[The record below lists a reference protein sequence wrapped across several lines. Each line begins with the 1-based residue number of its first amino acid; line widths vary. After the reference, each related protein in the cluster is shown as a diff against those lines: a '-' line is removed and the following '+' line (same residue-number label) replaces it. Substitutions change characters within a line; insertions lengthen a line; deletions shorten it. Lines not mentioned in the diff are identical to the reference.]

1 MAETVVGALR
11 YDFIADTSELKSGI
25 AKAQD
30 AFNKMS
36 TEVKQSASEINGL
49 KNTASNAVKAIAPE
63 VLKGGKA
70 FDDLADKAAQSASKI
85 ANDFKRAS
93 NEIKGAV
100 GAASGG
106 LPSMGGSAPPT
117 TSGPSKPTS
126 TPRNDNANF
135 FPALNQWQEW
145 QNQRRLVAEGMS
157 SVGKQAEAMGQ
168 KAAKATGLARH
179 EMINLGRQVN
189 DVAVSLAG
197 GMSPFMVLTQQGSQI
212 ADVFTS
218 TKGSISG
225 FAGQVLS
232 AVGRVVFS
240 LRGMGAGLAA
250 IFAGIEVGAT
260 AAISKLADLAEQAKS
275 ASVTPEKLL
284 GAQVKGAKVGL
295 SNDDVVSGLQ
305 NANKAF
311 EDYKRNAGSVVS
323 TVKEIDKSFLKT
335 LDSTTSFSQWLDVVA
350 NKIRTLPATQARDL
364 AESIFPADKAAKFID
379 LINQGQFSMAEFQRA
394 ADAAG
399 GGFNNIANAAN
410 ELRTRISAADEEVNS
425 RLLVSLSRLATPLGN
440 VTTLWIDIKSAI
452 ADSIPYLEKFISAL
466 ADVKSRLGE
475 AYSFLK
481 TQISEIVDA
490 IQADLA
496 GAIAA
501 LQGPMSMFT
510 QAWDFV
516 SAKIGKAIEGA
527 KILKGLYDQASRSA
541 DSFITGGVSDEY
553 KAGKRTPML
562 AGGFTPASSKGQM
575 AEYKPSDMFLSTVGK
590 LSGEKTG
597 DIRQSYQT
605 AQDANKAGK
614 ADKTDKLKEYIDNLK
629 EANQLAQNEVD
640 TFALGNVE
648 KEKFSALIKAENI
661 AKEQGKTLT
670 AQQRAEIEN
679 IAASTAKY
687 KDNVDQLKGA
697 QNALNDAMRQFADF
711 TINALEGLVTRSK
724 KLSDVL
730 KDVVKQ
736 LSSSALQGALTGQG
750 IFGQLGG
757 LAGSGGQTG
766 GILGMLAKGAT
777 SLFSGFFAE
786 GGSIPSG
793 KWGIAGEA
801 GPELVTGPANITPL
815 GKGSN
820 PQITINNYSNSQVDA
835 RQMSDGQIIVTVQ
848 QMINSGL
855 KRVPNIMAEAQRR
868 SL

>member
-11 YDFIADTSELKSGI
+11 YDFVADTSGLKSGI

-30 AFNKMS
+30 AFKKMS
-36 TEVKQSASEINGL
+36 SEVKQSASEINGL
-49 KNTASNAVKAIAPE
+49 KNTTNNAVKSLTPE

-70 FDDLADKAAQSASKI
+70 FDQLADKAAQSAAKI
-85 ANDFKRAS
+85 SDDFRRAS
-93 NEIKGAV
+93 EEIKKAV
-100 GAASGG
+100 NSAGG
-106 LPSMGGSAPPT
+106 TMPAMGGKTPPT
-117 TSGPSKPTS
+117 TGGVPKSVPS
-126 TPRNDNANF
+126 PRNDNVNF
-135 FPALNQWQEW
+135 VPALNQWQEW
-145 QNQRRLVAEGMS
+145 QKQRRLVAEGMS
-157 SVGKQAEAMGQ
+157 SVGQQAEVMGQ
-168 KAAKATGLARH
+168 KAARATGLARH
-179 EMINLGRQVN
+179 EMINLGRQIN

-218 TKGSISG
+218 TRGSIAG

-232 AVGRVVFS
+232 AVGKVVFS

-250 IFAGIEVGAT
+250 IFTGIEVGASV
-260 AAISKLADLAEQAKS
+260 ARSKLADLAEQAKS

-284 GAQVKGAKVGL
+284 GAQVKGATVGL

-311 EDYKRNAGSVVS
+311 EDYKRNAGAVVS

-379 LINQGQFSMAEFQRA
+379 LINQGKFSMAEFQRA

-399 GGFNNIANAAN
+399 GGFNNIANSAN
-410 ELRTRISAADEEVNS
+410 DLRNRISAADEEVNS
-425 RLLVSLSRLATPLGN
+425 RLLVSLSKIATPLGN
-440 VTTLWIDIKSAI
+440 VTTLWTDIKSLI
-452 ADSIPYLEKFISAL
+452 ADTIPYVEKFISVL

-490 IQADLA
+490 IQTDLA
-496 GAIAA
+496 GAIAT
-501 LQGPMSMFT
+501 LQGPMSIFT
-510 QAWDFV
+510 NAWDFV
-516 SAKIGKAIEGA
+516 SAKIAKAIEGV
-527 KILKGLYDQASRSA
+527 KILKGLYDQAARSA
-541 DSFITGGVSDEY
+541 DNFIA
-553 KAGKRTPML
+553 AGASEAFRSKKQTPML
-562 AGGFTPASSKGQM
+562 AGGFTPASGKGQM
-575 AEYKPSDMFLSTVGK
+575 AEFKPSDMFLSTVGT
-590 LSGEKTG
+590 LAGEKTG
-597 DIRQSYQT
+597 DTRKSYQT

-614 ADKTDKLKEYIDNLK
+614 ADKADRLKEYIENLR
-629 EANQLAQNEVD
+629 EANQLAQTEVN
-640 TFALGNVE
+640 TFTLGNVE

-679 IAASTAKY
+679 ITASTQKY
-687 KDNVDQLKGA
+687 KDNLDQLRASQG
-697 QNALNDAMRQFADF
+697 ALNDAMRSFADF
-711 TINALEGLVTRSK
+711 TINALDGLVTKSK

-730 KDVVKQ
+730 RDVVRQ

-750 IFGQLGG
+750 IFGQMMG
-757 LAGSGGQTG
+757 LSGKGGQTG
-766 GILGMLAKGAT
+766 GILGMLAKGAS
-777 SLFSGFFAE
+777 SLFAGFFAE

-801 GPELVTGPANITPL
+801 GPELVQGPANITPL
-815 GKGSN
+815 TGGGQPK
-820 PQITINNYSNSQVDA
+820 ITINNYSNSQVDA